1 MNKRM
6 SFLKT
11 LLQLNTNVDWIILRT
26 ASLPRLSFSLLSTID
41 TILLEDF
48 ADVFWKLWIRMEKS
62 RLQHIVF
69 VNCLCVRF
77 DRFWPELF
85 GWSFHTKSWK
95 IWNYVDPLKTHDILY
110 KQWHSNGQVPPSL
123 QHDMDLMPPTSWRH
137 CSKATSRR
145 WRACCPGILKEL
157 EKLCSWGGIMLHRAT
172 STLHRMCN
180 LQDVMRLARFLYQ
193 IQSVEKCSNVK
204 KESLWLDRISQLTS
218 LSTWDSENNTGLF
231 TIFFTCFPN
240 EQV

>member
-1 MNKRM
+1 MTYCINNDILMAK
-6 SFLKT
+6 FL
-11 LLQLNTNVDWIILRT
+11 LLYSMTWIWCPQPLEGTAPRQLHAGGGPVAQVFCTET
-26 ASLPRLSFSLLSTID
+26 AS
-41 TILLEDF
+41 
-48 ADVFWKLWIRMEKS
+48 
-62 RLQHIVF
+62 
-69 VNCLCVRF
+69 
-77 DRFWPELF
+77 
-85 GWSFHTKSWK
+85 
-95 IWNYVDPLKTHDILY
+95 
-110 KQWHSNGQVPPSL
+110 
-123 QHDMDLMPPTSWRH
+123 
-137 CSKATSRR
+137 
-145 WRACCPGILKEL
+145 ILKEL
-157 EKLCSWGGIMLHRAT
+157 EKLCSWGGIMLHHAT

>member
-1 MNKRM
+1 MFLYQFVSQISSNFISKWWDPKGTLQGKIIQHYATMNKRM

-48 ADVFWKLWIRMEKS
+48 ADVFWKLWIHMEKS

-145 WRACCPGILKEL
+145 WRACCPGILYRNCEYSERTWETVQL
-157 EKLCSWGGIMLHRAT
+157 RWYHAT
-172 STLHRMCN
+172 SCYKHPPQN
-180 LQDVMRLARFLYQ
+180 VQLARCYETSKIL
-193 IQSVEKCSNVK
+193 
-204 KESLWLDRISQLTS
+204 IS
-218 LSTWDSENNTGLF
+218 DSICREM
-231 TIFFTCFPN
+231 
-240 EQV
+240 